1 MGRKMRSTTAQGVP
15 LNTRVKR
22 LALPIGGAIAATSMI
37 GATMVTSA
45 SATTAPAKKTVSLS
59 TASSAQKVADFWTN
73 KGSQALKGAQ
83 QFTGDQQVSGKVK
96 LGGGDAAP
104 DGKAGTVAPIGQE
117 KVTPT
122 KVKNVNL
129 PKTIGKVFF
138 TVGDKEYWCSASSI
152 QSKYHNLVATAGH
165 CVFDEGVQNGA
176 LDNWVFIPGYYQG
189 KAPWGIY
196 VGKTAYTH
204 YDFAVYEDYDSDYA
218 FVTVYNGITYAGE
231 KVVTKDTF
239 DNWQGYKYAKD
250 VEITADEYKKKV
262 DEKGGESSDAWSK
275 TTGSET
281 VLPWGTA
288 GGTVATKEV
297 TKDEWDK
304 APSENTAVNY
314 HKSKIKHP
322 VTEIVDEATYNAYTG
337 PGYKKLVDSAY
348 TITHYYLSYWVKK
361 SSTTKYFKTV
371 YYIEYYK
378 DAGRLGDNVGGQG
391 FTWNQKVGQPVYAFG
406 YPAGPHPDGDTPFTG
421 LTPKWCY
428 GKTFAAAAAA
438 KFKAEAQIGLK
449 CSMTAGSSGG
459 PWILKYSSTKRL
471 GYINGVT
478 SLIGDA
484 DANGRID
491 FSTSPYFDA
500 ETYSI
505 YKSAANLWSGSIV
518 TKDGDI
524 AQKA

>member
-1 MGRKMRSTTAQGVP
+1 M
-15 LNTRVKR
+15 NTRVKR
-22 LALPIGGAIAATSMI
+22 LALPLGGALAATSMI
-37 GATMVTSA
+37 GATLVTSA
-45 SATTAPAKKTVSLS
+45 NAATAPAKKTVSL
-59 TASSAQKVADFWTN
+59 ASATSAQKIANFWKAN
-73 KGSQALKGAQ
+73 GGANLKAAA
-83 QFTGDQQVSGKVK
+83 QFTGAEQTNQKIK
-96 LGGGDAAP
+96 LGGGDAKP
-104 DGKAGTVAPIGQE
+104 DGKAGVVAPIGQE

-138 TVGDKEYWCSASSI
+138 TVGDKEYWCSASSV

-189 KAPWGIY
+189 KTPWGIY
-196 VGKTAYTH
+196 VGKAAYTH

-231 KVVTKDTF
+231 KQVTKETYDG
-239 DNWQGYKYAKD
+239 WQGYKYAKD
-250 VEITADEYKKKV
+250 VEITAAEYKKIV
-262 DEKGGESSDAWSK
+262 DEKGGESADAWAKADPASEKVVPWSTPLGNSK
-275 TTGSET
+275 DG
-281 VLPWGTA
+281 V
-288 GGTVATKEV
+288 VKIYTKEV
-297 TKDEWDK
+297 TKDQYDATKNGNFNFNQAKWKSFPQVK
-304 APSENTAVNY
+304 AD
-314 HKSKIKHP
+314 I
-322 VTEIVDEATYNAYTG
+322 VTKEAYDAYTG
-337 PGYKKLVDSAY
+337 PGYKKIVDGAY
-348 TITHYYLSYWVKK
+348 TIEHYFVEYKAIVSPGAVK
-361 SSTTKYFKTV
+361 YYKTV
-371 YYIEYYK
+371 FFIEYYK

-406 YPAGPHPDGDTPFTG
+406 YPAAAHPDGDKPFTG
-421 LTPKWCY
+421 VTPKWCY
-428 GKTFAAAAAA
+428 GKTFAAAASA

-484 DANGRID
+484 DVNGRID
-491 FSTSPYFDA
+491 FATSPYFDT

-524 AQKA
+524 ATKA